1 MKTATYTFNIY
12 DQDSTNYLDEVIINL
27 HIMKNDDVFDFIKL
41 NKKEI
46 EKIISDYYNLNNI
59 FYSLV

>member
-27 HIMKNDDVFDFIKL
+27 PIMKNDDVFDFIKL

>member
-12 DQDSTNYLDEVIINL
+12 DQNSTNYLDEVIINL
-27 HIMKNDDVFDFIKL
+27 PIMKNDDVFDFIKL

>member
-27 HIMKNDDVFDFIKL
+27 PIMKNDDVFDFIKL
-41 NKKEI
+41 NKK
-46 EKIISDYYNLNNI
+46 
-59 FYSLV
+59 

>member
-12 DQDSTNYLDEVIINL
+12 DQDSTNYVDEVIINL
-27 HIMKNDDVFDFIKL
+27 PIMKNDDVFDFIKL